1 MNVPSGDI
9 TIMIVCNEAEMV
21 PARQTTD
28 AKGMVVI
35 RRMEGMRKGTAGLHR
50 CSGKL
55 AAGDW
60 EDAEEYFDPAAD
72 CMVHGMYTGA
82 AA

>member
-28 AKGMVVI
+28 VKGMVVF
-35 RRMEGMRKGTAGLHR
+35 RRMEGILKGTAGLH
-50 CSGKL
+50 G
-55 AAGDW
+55 
-60 EDAEEYFDPAAD
+60 
-72 CMVHGMYTGA
+72 
-82 AA
+82 

>member
-1 MNVPSGDI
+1 M
-9 TIMIVCNEAEMV
+9 
-21 PARQTTD
+21 
-28 AKGMVVI
+28 
-35 RRMEGMRKGTAGLHR
+35 
-50 CSGKL
+50 

-82 AA
+82 AAQVAALAGNFNFFGQGKSQVPDGWVLLEMHRFAAASTTKKTPCT

>member
-1 MNVPSGDI
+1 
-9 TIMIVCNEAEMV
+9 MIVCNEAEMV
-21 PARQTTD
+21 PARKTTD
-28 AKGMVVI
+28 VKGMVVF
-35 RRMEGMRKGTAGLHR
+35 RRMEGMRKGTAGLHG

-55 AAGDW
+55 AAGDCK
-60 EDAEEYFDPAAD
+60 DAEESFDPAED